1 MKFRSAKRF
10 LAILCVLV
18 LCLSMGTSVYA
29 ATNTC
34 SSVSG
39 NANKTVSF
47 TVNTSK
53 NIFGGTIKLTQE
65 KGTAKY
71 LNWACNYVKKDAY
84 GYYNVTV
91 TRIDGGKNESKEI
104 LWKGTKTLSISLKR
118 NAEYRITV
126 SPSDQTTT
134 VFSSLLGGKGAFSSW
149 VTAPTW
155 STTKTSG
162 VSYCK

>member
-1 MKFRSAKRF
+1 MKFRLAKRF

-18 LCLSMGTSVYA
+18 LCLSLGTSVYA

-53 NIFGGTIKLTQE
+53 NLFGGTIKLTQE
-65 KGTAKY
+65 KGTANY
-71 LNWACNYVKKDAY
+71 LNAACKTVKKDAY

-104 LWKGTKTLSISLKR
+104 FWNGTKTLSISLKR

-126 SPSDQTTT
+126 SPSNQTTT
-134 VFSSLLGGKGAFSSW
+134 FFSSLFKGKVGFSSW
-149 VTAPTW
+149 ASVPTW
-155 STTKTSG
+155 STTKTRG